1 MSKMTTAQAV
11 DAAAAAANR
20 IKSVGR
26 NQPCPC
32 GSGKKYKDCCLRG
45 GEEMLDKLR
54 EKEFRKKLVEFGV
67 PWYKRYFLR

>member
-1 MSKMTTAQAV
+1 MSKMTTGQAV
-11 DAAAAAANR
+11 EAAGEAANR

-32 GSGKKYKDCCLRG
+32 GSDQKYKDCHLRE
-45 GEEMLDKLR
+45 GEEFLDKLR
-54 EKEFRKKLVEFGV
+54 EKEFQRKLIEFGV